1 MTSPVPNSEATQF
14 KRGEEQVEIARKGG
28 IASGK
33 AKREKKTMKELLKTM
48 LEEEAKITIE
58 GVPKGMTYK
67 ELATLGLIKGSIY
80 GNSQNYKTIME
91 TIGEEIDSAN
101 APILKIEVV
110 NNKELEKN
118 LYEADRLSE
127 NDNE

>member
-1 MTSPVPNSEATQF
+1 MANLENLKTRELTNEEATEM
-14 KRGEEQVEIARKGG
+14 GRKGG

-33 AKREKKTMKELLKTM
+33 ARREKKTMKELLKTM
-48 LEEEAKITIE
+48 LEEEAKINVE

-91 TIGEEIDSAN
+91 TIGEEIDSTN
-101 APILKIEVV
+101 APVLKIEVV
-110 NNKELEKN
+110 NNKDLEKN